1 MNDKGIDDSEVRS
14 LSTLVAAEH
23 NLSAEQ
29 DSMHTLRKGAHLIE
43 LNSIKQQ
50 DPNSGH
56 AYNIMFQ
63 LDYKPLFLH
72 PFSSNCIYLFNKD
85 NLMLWPS

>member
-1 MNDKGIDDSEVRS
+1 MNDRGIEDSEVNS

-23 NLSAEQ
+23 NLSA

-56 AYNIMFQ
+56 
-63 LDYKPLFLH
+63 
-72 PFSSNCIYLFNKD
+72 S
-85 NLMLWPS
+85 